1 MGDHNNARVTPGG
14 LTLDQLRAFTQRG
27 QRLGL
32 HDSCWPAVEAAA
44 QVVERAARGG
54 VPVYGINTG
63 FGRLAT
69 VRIAPDQIEE
79 LQRRLVLSHM
89 CGLGPALPDPV
100 VRLVLVLKAASLAL
114 GYSGV
119 RRRTIELLLAL
130 IDHDALP
137 VIPAKGSVGASGDLA
152 PLAHLAGSLIGEGEV
167 RLAGAVMP
175 AAAALARIGE
185 QPLTLA
191 AKEGL
196 ALLNGTQ
203 VSTALA
209 LIGLFRALAVFD
221 AALIAGAM
229 SVDAALG
236 SDVPFDPRL
245 NAVRGQIAQIRVA
258 ERLHA
263 LLAGSAIRAS
273 HLVECERVQDPY
285 SLRCQPQVMGACLE
299 LLDGAAAVLLREAN
313 GVSDNPLVFAKDGA
327 ILSGGNFHAEPVALV
342 ADQIALALAEIGS
355 LAERRIAL
363 LTDPNLSQLPAFL
376 TPQPG
381 LNSGFM
387 LAQIAAAALASE
399 NQHLAHP
406 AGIDSRPTSAN
417 QEDHVSMATHA
428 ARRLLEMTDN
438 AAHIV
443 AIELLA
449 AAQGIELRRPLESSA
464 PLEAALTKVREHA
477 AFLTDDRPLAG
488 EISAVA
494 ADVLAGAFSP

>member
-1 MGDHNNARVTPGG
+1 MVA
-14 LTLDQLRAFTQRG
+14 
-27 QRLGL
+27 
-32 HDSCWPAVEAAA
+32 
-44 QVVERAARGG
+44 RAARGSA
-54 VPVYGINTG
+54 PVYGINTG
-63 FGRLAT
+63 FGKLAT

-89 CGLGPALPDPV
+89 CGLGPPLPDPV
-100 VRLVLVLKAASLAL
+100 VRLVLALKATSLAL

-130 IDHDALP
+130 LEHDALP

-167 RLAGAVMP
+167 SLGGTVMP
-175 AAAALARIGE
+175 AAEALGRIGE
-185 QPLTLA
+185 RPLTLA

-209 LIGLFRALAVFD
+209 LLGLFRAQAVFD
-221 AALIAGAM
+221 AALVAGAM

-245 NAVRGQIAQIRVA
+245 NAVRGQPAQVRVA
-258 ERLHA
+258 ERLLG

-299 LLDGAAAVLLREAN
+299 LLDGAATVLGREAN
-313 GVSDNPLVFAKDGA
+313 GVSDNPLVFAPQTPDEAGA
-327 ILSGGNFHAEPVALV
+327 ILSGGNFHGEPVALA

-376 TPQPG
+376 TPAAGPQ
-381 LNSGFM
+381 LR
-387 LAQIAAAALASE
+387 LHAAADRGGGARQRE
-399 NQHLAHP
+399 P
-406 AGIDSRPTSAN
+406 ASRPSGRDRQPADLGEPGGPR
-417 QEDHVSMATHA
+417 QHGDARGAPPARDGRQRRAHRRDRA
-428 ARRLLEMTDN
+428 ARRRPGHR
-438 AAHIV
+438 AAP
-443 AIELLA
+443 AAPEQRPAGGGARQGA
-449 AAQGIELRRPLESSA
+449 AARGVPDRRPASRRRDPRA
-464 PLEAALTKVREHA
+464 RRR
-477 AFLTDDRPLAG
+477 RPGRRLRARR
-488 EISAVA
+488 
-494 ADVLAGAFSP
+494 LSP